1 MIKTLSPYYV
11 SVELINPLTGVVC
24 DSYTVKIYV
33 WAGSKNA
40 APSTP
45 EYEITKINAAMSN
58 GTDKIN
64 IARIVNDFI
73 EFTLTKETTT
83 TIQDGNN
90 QVWVKYAIY
99 YNDIPDI
106 PSVQEVVLATKG
118 YCFFLEGE
126 NPQLPANKVLIT
138 EDEYKVNRGGFFV
151 VPLLAAEPSVAAR
164 SLVLDSVTFDSGSTY
179 DFAFTANFTF
189 PSIYILARN
198 VGDTEF
204 IPLPVVGSLVT
215 PTGSFDIPVSITE
228 PFEVKAVAF
237 DSITS
242 QTIIS
247 NTVTVS

>member
-11 SVELINPLTGVVC
+11 SVALINPLTGVVC
-24 DSYTVKIYV
+24 DSYTLKIYI
-33 WAGSKNA
+33 WSGSKNA

-73 EFTLTKETTT
+73 EFNITKETTT
-83 TIQDGNN
+83 TLQDGNN

-99 YNDIPDI
+99 YNDIPDV
-106 PSVQEVVLATKG
+106 PSVQEVALATKG
-118 YCFFLEGE
+118 YGYFLDGE
-126 NPQLPANKVLIT
+126 NPQLPTNRMLLSG
-138 EDEYKVNRGGFFV
+138 DEFKVNRSGLFSIG
-151 VPLLAAEPSVAAR
+151 LLALEPHVVSR
-164 SLVLDSVTFDSGSTY
+164 SLVLNSVTFDSGSTY

-204 IPLPVVGSLVT
+204 IPLPVFGSLVT
-215 PTGSFDIPVSITE
+215 PTGSFDIPESITE

-237 DSITS
+237 DAITS
-242 QTIIS
+242 QTITS
-247 NTVTVS
+247 NTLTVS